1 MRKTLSVLALAL
13 LASHAMADD
22 TKSAIGGG
30 VGGALGNVVG
40 GALGGSTGCLLYTSP
55 SPRDRG

>member
-13 LASHAMADD
+13 LASHAVADD

-40 GALGGSTGCLLYTSP
+40 GAWVAPPARP
-55 SPRDRG
+55 SVLA